1 MKQRESHSARWWRR
15 CSLALGAAL
24 LLIAATLARHLTES
38 TELVRLRNALLL
50 QSGAADLNWTPG
62 NLPPDFR
69 YEALPP
75 NPVYEQAVVHHDLIV
90 PGDDWAT
97 AIRIGQHLLA
107 AGRRGAGRPIQSG
120 MDETYR
126 RILQLGEGYCADYTD
141 AFTGLAHAAGLFA
154 RSVAFSFDGFGGD
167 GHVFN
172 EVWDR
177 QAQRWRMIDVFN
189 NFYVVDSDR
198 QPVSGAAL
206 RQRLLNDGAGMEL
219 VPVEPRTRPGFKYP
233 EKAWEYYRRGLSQWY
248 LWWGNNVFEYDRSRV
263 VRLLSAAPRAV
274 EQLGGI
280 AAGVQPAIRIL
291 ETESNERQRAQ
302 IRSLRARLL
311 AAVWLGLATLV
322 ATAGWMLARRAA
334 RRSLLS
340 ATAKPGEDTPAGSRP
355 GKGRELPTIV
365 VLTALFPS
373 QAQPVAGLFIRERMF
388 RVGQHAPLVV
398 VCPRPWFPFQSL
410 IRWFSPDYRP
420 VHAREEIQDGVLVLF
435 PPFLA
440 VPGFLRW
447 LDGFL
452 MAVCLLPLMRRLRRE
467 HQAGILDAHFAYPAG
482 YAATLLGKW
491 LSLPVSVTLRGTE
504 SVHLG
509 IPRLRSRVVEAVM
522 RADRVFSVSD
532 ALRQLLIRQGAVP
545 EGIHVVGNG
554 VDLEKFRPVDR
565 RMARREL
572 ALPPDAR
579 ILISVGGLVERKG
592 FHRVLDVLPELLGT
606 FPDLHYVIV
615 GGPSPAGDMTGE
627 LREQVKRLG
636 LEAHVTFTGA
646 LPPERVALALS
657 AADLFVL
664 ATRYEGWA
672 NVFLEAMACGL
683 PIVTTD
689 VGGNRE
695 VVSSPDLGIVVPFGD
710 SGRLVTAIAHALSR
724 DWDRA
729 CILAYA
735 RDNTWDNRVAV
746 LVEHFREMAKPR
758 RVAAGQ
764 SRADGLKEKFH

>member
-1 MKQRESHSARWWRR
+1 MKQGESKAVRWWRR
-15 CSLALGAAL
+15 GSLALGAAL
-24 LLIAATLARHLTES
+24 LLVTATLARHVTEA

-50 QSGAADLNWTPG
+50 DEGPADLNWTPT

-69 YEALPP
+69 YESSRPNAL
-75 NPVYEQAVVHHDLIV
+75 YERAAARHDLVV
-90 PGDDWAT
+90 PDDDWAT
-97 AIRIGQHLLA
+97 AIRIGRHLLA

-126 RILQLGEGYCADYTD
+126 RIVQLGEGYCADYTD

-177 QAQRWRMIDVFN
+177 QARRWRMIDVFN
-189 NFYVVDSDR
+189 NFYVIDGDG
-198 QPVSGAAL
+198 QAVSGASL
-206 RQRLLNDGAGMEL
+206 RQGLLDGRAGMEL
-219 VPVEPRTRPGFKYP
+219 VPIEPRARPGFKYP

-248 LWWGNNVFEYDRSRV
+248 VWWGNNVFEYDRSPV
-263 VRLLSAAPRAV
+263 IRLLSAAPRAV

-291 ETESNERQRAQ
+291 ETESNERERAQ
-302 IRSLRARLL
+302 IGSLRIRLL
-311 AAVWLGLATLV
+311 AAAWLGV
-322 ATAGWMLARRAA
+322 ATVIATVGWLFARRTA
-334 RRSLLS
+334 RRSRSS
-340 ATAKPGEDTPAGSRP
+340 ATEPGEDIAPGSQP
-355 GKGRELPTIV
+355 GNGKELPTIV
-365 VLTALFPS
+365 VLSALFPS

-410 IRWFSPDYRP
+410 IRWFSPNYRP
-420 VHAREEIQDGVLVLF
+420 VHARHEIQDGVRVLF

-440 VPGFLRW
+440 VPGILRW
-447 LDGFL
+447 LDGFSI
-452 MAVCLLPLMRRLRRE
+452 AVCLLPLLRRLRRE
-467 HQAGILDAHFAYPAG
+467 YEVGILDAHFAYPAG
-482 YAATLLGKW
+482 YAAVLLGKW

-509 IPRLRSRVVEAVM
+509 IPRLRRRVVEAVM

-532 ALRQLLIRQGAVP
+532 ALRQLLIGHGAAP
-545 EGIHVVGNG
+545 GRIHVVGNG

-565 RMARREL
+565 RMARRDL

-615 GGPSPAGDMTGE
+615 GGPSPAGDMTNE
-627 LREQVKRLG
+627 LREQVKRVG

-695 VVSSPDLGIVVPFGD
+695 VVSSPDLGVVIPFGD
-710 SGRLVTAIAHALSR
+710 RERLVTAITHALSR
-724 DWDRA
+724 DWDRTR
-729 CILAYA
+729 ILAYA
-735 RDNTWDNRVAV
+735 RDNTWDNRVAM
-746 LVEHFREMAKPR
+746 LVEHFREMAR
-758 RVAAGQ
+758 SRTVAASQ
-764 SRADGLKEKFH
+764 TRADGLKEKFH